1 MLRKFTA
8 IVGFMVL
15 SAAVE
20 AEGFDLRLAN
30 ETAEVIYL
38 TESSTFGY
46 GGADIGLGVLF
57 NEADDF
63 MISGAAMVTGHSAG
77 NNRPLQFGVGVKLA
91 MVSIDQGVI
100 NEDVGAAAIGAQVR
114 YLFPSATPVALLAEG
129 FIAPEVVSFSGAE
142 QYREY
147 RFALELEV
155 TPSARA
161 YLGYRKIEVE
171 LENINPDIEVDDHAH
186 LGIKIEF

>member
-1 MLRKFTA
+1 MLRKFTE
-8 IVGFMVL
+8 ILGFMVL
-15 SAAVE
+15 SATVE
-20 AEGFDLRLAN
+20 AEVFDLRLAN

-46 GGADIGLGVLF
+46 GGADIGLGLLF

-63 MISGAAMVTGHSAG
+63 MVSGAAMVTGHSAG
-77 NNRPLQFGVGVKLA
+77 NNRPLQFGVGVKIA

-129 FIAPEVVSFSGAE
+129 FIRSEEHTS
-142 QYREY
+142 
-147 RFALELEV
+147 ELQS
-155 TPSARA
+155 PM
-161 YLGYRKIEVE
+161 
-171 LENINPDIEVDDHAH
+171 
-186 LGIKIEF
+186 